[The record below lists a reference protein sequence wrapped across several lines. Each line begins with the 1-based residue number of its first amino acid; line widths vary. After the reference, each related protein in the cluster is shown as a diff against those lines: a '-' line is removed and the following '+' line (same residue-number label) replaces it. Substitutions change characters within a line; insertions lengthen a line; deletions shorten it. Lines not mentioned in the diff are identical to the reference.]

1 MALVIFVV
9 MGLFTL
15 WFGGLMLRAV
25 DILYKP
31 SVKKWMQNR
40 PTVWQHS
47 KQKPPDGFCSI
58 NNPNQDCLGHE
69 PPFQVDDEYLAKL
82 EAEIKVLKAIK
93 GFTSTADPKGKWLK
107 RRQKK
112 NLQNDDH
119 NTCPNTKFTFFEL
132 LRFPDSWMC
141 SVEKLLMD

>member
-47 KQKPPDGFCSI
+47 KQKPP
-58 NNPNQDCLGHE
+58 
-69 PPFQVDDEYLAKL
+69 
-82 EAEIKVLKAIK
+82 
-93 GFTSTADPKGKWLK
+93 GKNDLLK
-107 RRQKK
+107 RSNHGYGAIFLIYVFK
-112 NLQNDDH
+112 
-119 NTCPNTKFTFFEL
+119 TL
-132 LRFPDSWMC
+132 LIGY
-141 SVEKLLMD
+141 LLYKV

>member
-47 KQKPPDGFCSI
+47 KQKPP
-58 NNPNQDCLGHE
+58 
-69 PPFQVDDEYLAKL
+69 
-82 EAEIKVLKAIK
+82 
-93 GFTSTADPKGKWLK
+93 GKK
-107 RRQKK
+107 
-112 NLQNDDH
+112 
-119 NTCPNTKFTFFEL
+119 
-132 LRFPDSWMC
+132 
-141 SVEKLLMD
+141 